1 MDFINVK
8 PSGELLTPDS
18 EKVLGRMVRN
28 EMNTNFKYHNLR
40 PTHCS
45 KLAEL
50 GIPAIVVMERLGHS
64 KIETTMK
71 YYQHVTCGMRKNLVS
86 ALNITK

>member
-1 MDFINVK
+1 
-8 PSGELLTPDS
+8 
-18 EKVLGRMVRN
+18 MVRN

-40 PTHCS
+40 HTHCS

-50 GIPAIVVMERLGHS
+50 GILAVVVKDRLGHS

-71 YYQHVTCGMRKNLVS
+71 YYQHVTGGMRESLVS